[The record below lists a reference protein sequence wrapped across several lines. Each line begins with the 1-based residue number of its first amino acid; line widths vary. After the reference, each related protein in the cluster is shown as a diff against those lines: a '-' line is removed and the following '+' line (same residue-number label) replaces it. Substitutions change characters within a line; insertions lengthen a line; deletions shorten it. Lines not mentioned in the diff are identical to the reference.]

1 MTSLFASGRVV
12 DLILGLVLIE
22 VIALAIVRTRTKR
35 GMNPFDLMASLLAG
49 IALLLALRGALTGIG
64 WPKIAICLG
73 AALLAHLW
81 DLSRRWS
88 AV

>member
-1 MTSLFASGRVV
+1 MTSLFASGRIV
-12 DLILGLVLIE
+12 DLILVLVLIE
-22 VIALAIVRTRTKR
+22 VIAMAIVRTKTKR
-35 GMNPFDLMASLLAG
+35 GVNPFDLIASLLAG

-64 WPKIAICLG
+64 WPKIAVCLG
-73 AALLAHLW
+73 AALIAHFW

>member
-1 MTSLFASGRVV
+1 VTSLFATGRVV

-22 VIALAIVRTRTKR
+22 VIALAVVRTRTKR
-35 GMNPFDLMASLLAG
+35 GVNPFDLIASLLAG
-49 IALLLALRGALTGIG
+49 IALLFALRGALTGSG
-64 WPKIAICLG
+64 WPVIAVCLG
-73 AALLAHLW
+73 AALVAHLW